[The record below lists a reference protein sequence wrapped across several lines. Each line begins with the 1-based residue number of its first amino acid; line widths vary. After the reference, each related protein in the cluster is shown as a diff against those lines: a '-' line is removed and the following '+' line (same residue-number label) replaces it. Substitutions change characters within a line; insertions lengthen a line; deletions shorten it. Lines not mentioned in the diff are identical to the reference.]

1 MTQLLQEKYRKI
13 GGGKKKE
20 VRGSFAVSIYTCYE
34 S

>member
-13 GGGKKKE
+13 GGEKKK
-20 VRGSFAVSIYTCYE
+20 VVKRSFTVSIYTCYE